1 MAVQGTWN
9 VLGYNIP
16 DLGFTEGLGIGSG
29 TNWQNPQIPFSS
41 TAQDI
46 NQAKY
51 AQQQYYQQ
59 GGPTLQASRIPTYS
73 TPAPSGGGGGQV
85 LGGQAPQQ
93 SADSPIREL
102 EKIGWEN
109 MNPDQRSRYLA
120 MIGQQQQ
127 QSEAERRQAEEAQL
141 NEIYSPLFGTLESQ
155 KQQYESQ
162 LPGYQQ
168 QVTGEFERGLEDVTG
183 QEAESQ
189 RQLAKQGTSVQ
200 ESEANALQKA
210 RQVYNELSQRYGALF
225 GSRTSAGPFAMEILG
240 RETQKQFGD
249 VGKLATQGMQAVS
262 DEKNRLTTWVNTQ
275 KNEWGRK
282 KNEAMNNLT
291 ISFNNAIQQINAQR
305 GQLESDKASRRYD
318 ILAQARE
325 RASQIEAAD
334 VAFNRQLQLFQAERG
349 SQMQSAT
356 QNLGVG
362 NVPGAYTEQLGQA
375 YNPSVANAATPITQ
389 TPYNYLGN
397 YTEEYDP
404 ITGQRRRVPQYS
416 LGQAR

>member
-1 MAVQGTWN
+1 
-9 VLGYNIP
+9 
-16 DLGFTEGLGIGSG
+16 
-29 TNWQNPQIPFSS
+29 
-41 TAQDI
+41 
-46 NQAKY
+46 
-51 AQQQYYQQ
+51 
-59 GGPTLQASRIPTYS
+59 
-73 TPAPSGGGGGQV
+73 
-85 LGGQAPQQ
+85 
-93 SADSPIREL
+93 
-102 EKIGWEN
+102 
-109 MNPDQRSRYLA
+109 
-120 MIGQQQQ
+120 
-127 QSEAERRQAEEAQL
+127 
-141 NEIYSPLFGTLESQ
+141 
-155 KQQYESQ
+155 
-162 LPGYQQ
+162 
-168 QVTGEFERGLEDVTG
+168 
-183 QEAESQ
+183 
-189 RQLAKQGTSVQ
+189 
-200 ESEANALQKA
+200 
-210 RQVYNELSQRYGALF
+210 
-225 GSRTSAGPFAMEILG
+225 MEILG

-362 NVPGAYTEQLGQA
+362 NVAGAYTEQLGQA